1 MKNYSVST
9 IQVQTGFIDNPEDAA
24 RLRTPEYQDKMAEA
38 IAQGIL
44 KYLEKQ

>member
-1 MKNYSVST
+1 M
-9 IQVQTGFIDNPEDAA
+9 
-24 RLRTPEYQDKMAEA
+24 RTPEYQDKMAEV